1 VSPGVALVAFAF
13 GSAVLAVWLYVRF
26 PGLAPTQLKHAVAHV
41 VVALVITQLVVGL
54 RLELDVGI
62 EGHAAILV
70 QLFGLLLP
78 VVIYTFLSALW
89 LFALLT
95 SVFRA
100 YGR

>member
-13 GSAVLAVWLYVRF
+13 GSAALAVWFYVRF
-26 PGLAPTQLKHAVAHV
+26 PSLAPTQLKHAIAHV
-41 VVALVITQLVVGL
+41 VAAIVIAQLVVSWNV
-54 RLELDVGI
+54 RLDVGL
-62 EGHAAILV
+62 EGHAATLV

-78 VVIYTFLSALW
+78 VVVYTFLSALW

-95 SVFRA
+95 GFFRA